1 MPRLARGPLL
11 PQLSSHHPATARRG
25 RRYDQPLVRQ
35 QSQGIRFSGR
45 PDRARGRSLRDLQR
59 GRRRR
64 VPGRQDQRRFMLPGE
79 RPALILPQADL
90 GGPMNTALSRI
101 AVIGTGGTISS
112 LGASSLDVL
121 DYPDFGQK
129 LACEALLER
138 FPETRLVADPV
149 PVTFRQVG
157 STEIGPKEWTEL
169 RALIHRIARDD
180 PAIAGFVIP
189 HGTATLEETAFFLNL
204 TLAVAQAVVLV
215 GAQRPASALGS
226 DAGMNLVNA
235 LRVAGS
241 PEARGK
247 GVLVVM
253 NDEIHAARDVVK
265 ISTYRVQ
272 TFRSLDF
279 GALGH
284 VDGDGVHFYRAPLGA
299 HMPDT
304 PFAALDLAEP
314 LPRVDIVYSYAGA
327 DGALVE
333 AAVAAG
339 ARGIVSAGFAPGSPT
354 PEQRAAFE
362 RAAKAGIVVVQCSR
376 AFSGR
381 VAPRRRLRESG
392 IVAGEDFSPQKARIL
407 LMLALSTTTDSVA
420 IQQAFSTY

>member
-1 MPRLARGPLL
+1 MATL
-11 PQLSSHHPATARRG
+11 P
-25 RRYDQPLVRQ
+25 
-35 QSQGIRFSGR
+35 
-45 PDRARGRSLRDLQR
+45 
-59 GRRRR
+59 
-64 VPGRQDQRRFMLPGE
+64 
-79 RPALILPQADL
+79 
-90 GGPMNTALSRI
+90 RI

-112 LGASSLDVL
+112 LGASGLDVL

-129 LACEALLER
+129 LTAEALLDR
-138 FPETRLVADPV
+138 YPETRLVADPR

-157 STEIGPKEWTEL
+157 STDIGPRDWIEL
-169 RALIHRIARDD
+169 RALIHRTARDD
-180 PAIAGFVIP
+180 PGVAGFVIP
-189 HGTATLEETAFFLNL
+189 HGTATLEETGFFLNL
-204 TLAVAQAVVLV
+204 TLRVTQPVVLV
-215 GAQRPASALGS
+215 GAQRPASALGT

-235 LRVAGS
+235 LRVASS
-241 PEARGK
+241 PDASGK

-265 ISTYRVQ
+265 TSTYRVQ

-284 VDGDGVHFYRAPLGA
+284 VDGDGVHFYRAPSRA

-304 PFAALDLAEP
+304 AFAELDFAAR

-327 DGALVE
+327 DGALVD

-339 ARGIVSAGFAPGSPT
+339 ARGIISAGFAPGSPT

-362 RAAKAGIVVVQCSR
+362 RAAKAGIAIVQCSR

-381 VAPRRRLRESG
+381 VAPRRRLRDSG

-407 LMLALSTTTDSVA
+407 LMLTLSTTTDVA
-420 IQQAFSTY
+420 AIRQAFQTY

>member
-1 MPRLARGPLL
+1 MYTSLPRL
-11 PQLSSHHPATARRG
+11 
-25 RRYDQPLVRQ
+25 
-35 QSQGIRFSGR
+35 
-45 PDRARGRSLRDLQR
+45 
-59 GRRRR
+59 
-64 VPGRQDQRRFMLPGE
+64 
-79 RPALILPQADL
+79 
-90 GGPMNTALSRI
+90 

-129 LACEALLER
+129 LSCEALLGR

-157 STEIGPKEWTEL
+157 STEIGPKEWIEL
-169 RALIHRIARDD
+169 RAMIHRIGRDD
-180 PAIAGFVIP
+180 PAVAGFVIP

-204 TLAVAQAVVLV
+204 TLGVTQPVVLV
-215 GAQRPASALGS
+215 GAL
-226 DAGMNLVNA
+226 
-235 LRVAGS
+235 AGS
-241 PEARGK
+241 LEARGK
-247 GVLVVM
+247 GVLAVL

-265 ISTYRVQ
+265 TSTYRLQ

-284 VDGDGVHFYRAPLGA
+284 VDGDGVHFYRAPLRA

-304 PFAALDLAEP
+304 PFAALDLTHM
-314 LPRVDIVYSYAGA
+314 PRVDIVYSYAGA
-327 DGALVE
+327 DSALVD

-354 PEQRAAFE
+354 PQQRRALE
-362 RAAKAGIVVVQCSR
+362 RAAKSGVVIVQCSR
-376 AFSGR
+376 AASGR
-381 VAPRRRLRESG
+381 VAPRRRLRESA
-392 IVAGEDFSPQKARIL
+392 IVAGEDLSPQKARIL
-407 LMLALSTTTDSVA
+407 LMLALSTTADITA

>member
-1 MPRLARGPLL
+1 
-11 PQLSSHHPATARRG
+11 
-25 RRYDQPLVRQ
+25 
-35 QSQGIRFSGR
+35 
-45 PDRARGRSLRDLQR
+45 
-59 GRRRR
+59 
-64 VPGRQDQRRFMLPGE
+64 
-79 RPALILPQADL
+79 
-90 GGPMNTALSRI
+90 MNTSLPRI

-129 LACEALLER
+129 LSREALLER
-138 FPETRLVADPV
+138 FPETRLAADPIAL
-149 PVTFRQVG
+149 TFRQVG
-157 STEIGPKEWTEL
+157 STEIGPKERVEL
-169 RALIHRIARDD
+169 RATIHRIARDD
-180 PAIAGFVIP
+180 PAVAGFVIP
-189 HGTATLEETAFFLNL
+189 HGTATLEETGFFLNL
-204 TLAVAQAVVLV
+204 TLAVAQPVVLV

-241 PEARGK
+241 SEARGK
-247 GVLVVM
+247 GVLAVL

-265 ISTYRVQ
+265 TSTYRLQ

-284 VDGDGVHFYRAPLGA
+284 VDGDGVHFYRSPSRR
-299 HMPDT
+299 HMPDSQ
-304 PFAALDLAEP
+304 FAASNLDT
-314 LPRVDIVYSYAGA
+314 LPRVDIIYSYAGA

-354 PEQRAAFE
+354 PQQRTAFE
-362 RAAKAGIVVVQCSR
+362 RAAKSGVVVVQCSR
-376 AFSGR
+376 AASGR

-392 IVAGEDFSPQKARIL
+392 IVAGEDLSPQKARIL
-407 LMLALSTTTDSVA
+407 LMLALSTTSDVIA
-420 IQQAFSTY
+420 IQQAFQIY

>member
-1 MPRLARGPLL
+1 M
-11 PQLSSHHPATARRG
+11 AT
-25 RRYDQPLVRQ
+25 
-35 QSQGIRFSGR
+35 
-45 PDRARGRSLRDLQR
+45 
-59 GRRRR
+59 
-64 VPGRQDQRRFMLPGE
+64 VPP
-79 RPALILPQADL
+79 
-90 GGPMNTALSRI
+90 RI

-129 LACEALLER
+129 LGCEALLER
-138 FPETRLVADPV
+138 FPETRIVADPV
-149 PVTFRQVG
+149 PATFRQVG
-157 STEIGPKEWTEL
+157 STEIGPNEWVGL
-169 RALIHRIARDD
+169 RALIHRIAGED
-180 PAIAGFVIP
+180 PAVAGFVIP

-204 TLAVAQAVVLV
+204 SLATPQPVVVV
-215 GAQRPASALGS
+215 GAQRPASALGT

-241 PEARGK
+241 AEAYGK
-247 GVLVVM
+247 GVLVVL

-265 ISTYRVQ
+265 TSTYRLQ
-272 TFRSLDF
+272 TFRSVDF

-284 VDGDGVHFYRAPLGA
+284 ADGDGVHFYRTPTRV

-304 PFAALDLAEP
+304 PFAGLELAA
-314 LPRVDIVYSYAGA
+314 LPRVEIIYSYAGA
-327 DGALVE
+327 DGAMVD

-354 PEQRAAFE
+354 PEQRSAFE
-362 RAAKAGIVVVQCSR
+362 RAAKSGIVVVQCSR
-376 AFSGR
+376 ASGR

-407 LMLALSTTTDSVA
+407 LMLALTTTSDIA
-420 IQQAFSTY
+420 EIQRLFQTY

>member
-1 MPRLARGPLL
+1 MH
-11 PQLSSHHPATARRG
+11 S
-25 RRYDQPLVRQ
+25 
-35 QSQGIRFSGR
+35 
-45 PDRARGRSLRDLQR
+45 
-59 GRRRR
+59 
-64 VPGRQDQRRFMLPGE
+64 
-79 RPALILPQADL
+79 ILP
-90 GGPMNTALSRI
+90 RI

-129 LACEALLER
+129 LTCEAFFER

-157 STEIGPKEWTEL
+157 STDIGPRDWVEI
-169 RALIHRIARDD
+169 RSLIHRIARDE

-204 TLAVAQAVVLV
+204 TLAVRQPVVLV
-215 GAQRPASALGS
+215 GAQRPASALGT

-247 GVLVVM
+247 GVLAVL

-265 ISTYRVQ
+265 TSTYRLQ
-272 TFRSLDF
+272 TFRSLDY

-284 VDGDGVHFYRAPLGA
+284 VDGDGVHFYRSPSRK

-304 PFAALDLAEP
+304 QFAALDLGV
-314 LPRVDIVYSYAGA
+314 LPRVEIVYSYAGA
-327 DGALVE
+327 DGALID

-354 PEQRAAFE
+354 PQQRTAFE
-362 RAAKAGIVVVQCSR
+362 RAAKSGVVIVQCSS
-376 AFSGR
+376 AASGR
-381 VAPRRRLRESG
+381 VAPRRRVRESG
-392 IVAGEDFSPQKARIL
+392 IVAGEDLSPQKARIL
-407 LMLALSTTTDSVA
+407 LMLALSTTSEIVA
-420 IQQAFSTY
+420 VQEA

>member
-1 MPRLARGPLL
+1 MP
-11 PQLSSHHPATARRG
+11 
-25 RRYDQPLVRQ
+25 
-35 QSQGIRFSGR
+35 
-45 PDRARGRSLRDLQR
+45 
-59 GRRRR
+59 
-64 VPGRQDQRRFMLPGE
+64 
-79 RPALILPQADL
+79 
-90 GGPMNTALSRI
+90 TALPRI

-129 LACEALLER
+129 LTCEALLDR
-138 FPETRLVADPV
+138 FPETRLVADPT

-157 STEIGPKEWTEL
+157 STDIGPKDWVEI
-169 RALIHRIARDD
+169 RSLIHRIARDQ

-204 TLAVAQAVVLV
+204 TLATVQPVVLV
-215 GAQRPASALGS
+215 GAQRPASALGT

-241 PEARGK
+241 SDARGK
-247 GVLVVM
+247 GVLVVL

-265 ISTYRVQ
+265 TSTYRVQ
-272 TFRSLDF
+272 TFRSFDF

-284 VDGDGVHFYRAPLGA
+284 VDGDGVHFYRSPLRA

-304 PFAALDLAEP
+304 AFAGLDLAVP

-327 DGALVE
+327 DGALVD
-333 AAVAAG
+333 AAAAAG

-354 PEQRAAFE
+354 PDQRLAFE
-362 RAAKAGIVVVQCSR
+362 RATKAGIVVVQCSR

-407 LMLALSTTTDSVA
+407 LMLALSTTSDIAA
-420 IQQAFSTY
+420 IQQAFQTY

>member
-1 MPRLARGPLL
+1 
-11 PQLSSHHPATARRG
+11 
-25 RRYDQPLVRQ
+25 
-35 QSQGIRFSGR
+35 
-45 PDRARGRSLRDLQR
+45 
-59 GRRRR
+59 
-64 VPGRQDQRRFMLPGE
+64 
-79 RPALILPQADL
+79 
-90 GGPMNTALSRI
+90 MNTTLPRI
-101 AVIGTGGTISS
+101 AMIGTGGTISS

-129 LACEALLER
+129 LGCEALLER

-149 PVTFRQVG
+149 PLTFRQVG
-157 STEIGPKEWTEL
+157 STEIGPSEWIEL
-169 RALIHRIARDD
+169 RTLIHRIACED
-180 PAIAGFVIP
+180 PAVAGFVIP

-204 TLAVAQAVVLV
+204 TLSVARPVVLV

-241 PEARGK
+241 LEARDK
-247 GVLVVM
+247 GVLAVL

-265 ISTYRVQ
+265 TSTYRLQ
-272 TFRSLDF
+272 TFRSLDY

-284 VDGDGVHFYRAPLGA
+284 VDGDGVHFYRSPSRK

-304 PFAALDLAEP
+304 QFAASDLGE
-314 LPRVDIVYSYAGA
+314 LPRVEIIYSYAGA

-354 PEQRAAFE
+354 PQQRTALE
-362 RAAKAGIVVVQCSR
+362 RAAKTGVVIVQCSR
-376 AFSGR
+376 AASGR

-392 IVAGEDFSPQKARIL
+392 IVAGEDLSPQKARIL
-407 LMLALSTTTDSVA
+407 LMLALSTTAEIAA